1 MRLELAGYTI
11 DGKKIDIGDVLV
23 ALPSGGLQ
31 TNGYSLVRKIWT
43 KRERM
48 FAKTIRIFAYK

>member
-48 FAKTIRIFAYK
+48 FAKTI